1 MCGRPGSPQ
10 NGAVDYE
17 NENSASYTCDE
28 GFVILGGDKIRHCV
42 NGTWTGDVPHCGEST
57 FKIFELYFKLF

>member
-28 GFVILGGDKIRHCV
+28 GFVILGGDKFRHCV
-42 NGTWTGDVPHCGEST
+42 NGTWTGDVPRCGEST
-57 FKIFELYFKLF
+57 LRI